1 MEHPRSSATRKR
13 RPAPAP
19 RSSPSTAP
27 RRPEDFPGCESFH
40 LPAREVDLYDGRLE
54 FWDGRTETA
63 WRVRDVSIQHDGPS
77 RRLVEMATRVATLR
91 GSRIACFGS
100 SGLVRL
106 DERGRK
112 RWLMQAD
119 EVLYL
124 HPARSQLFGTT
135 INVDEDPLP
144 EVVLEVDHT
153 TDVRRRKLGIYM
165 ECGFPEIWVLVPW
178 VSSRRERGLRIHVRG
193 EDGYREVPESAA
205 FPGWRAEEIQLAL
218 TEEPLSG
225 RAWRAL
231 ERVALAMGARE
242 GTGPDDDPL
251 LRSVNRTAEARGDAR
266 GYARGRAEGHAEG
279 CLEAVATALRARGIG
294 FTRTLAEYRELFARH
309 PIERLMTAALE
320 CTDEADFRRRLR
332 EAAD

>member
-1 MEHPRSSATRKR
+1 MENPSSSATRR
-13 RPAPAP
+13 QPSARVA
-19 RSSPSTAP
+19 RTSPSTAP
-27 RRPEDFPGCESFH
+27 FRPEDFPGCESFH
-40 LPAREVDLYDGRLE
+40 LPAREVDFHEGRIE

-100 SGLVRL
+100 SGLVRR

-124 HPARSQLFGTT
+124 HPARAQLFGTT
-135 INVDEDPLP
+135 INVDRDPLP
-144 EVVLEVDHT
+144 DVVLEVDHT

-178 VSSRRERGLRIHVRG
+178 VSSRRERALTIHFRG
-193 EDGYREVPESAA
+193 EDGYREAPESAA
-205 FPGWRAEEIQLAL
+205 FPGWRAEEIQHAL
-218 TEEPLSG
+218 TEDPLSTKT
-225 RAWRAL
+225 WRAL

-242 GTGPDDDPL
+242 GTGPENDPL
-251 LRSVNRTAEARGDAR
+251 IRSVNRTAEARGDAK
-266 GYARGRAEGHAEG
+266 GYARGRAEGHVEG
-279 CLEAVATALRARGIG
+279 CLEAVATALRARGIA
-294 FTRTLAEYRELFARH
+294 FTRTLTEYRELFARH
-309 PIERLMTAALE
+309 PIDLLMTAALE

-332 EAAD
+332 EAP

>member
-1 MEHPRSSATRKR
+1 MEHSSSPATRMQP
-13 RPAPAP
+13 PARAP
-19 RSSPSTAP
+19 RSSPSTALC
-27 RRPEDFPGCESFH
+27 RPEDFPGCESFH

-63 WRVRDVSIQHDGPS
+63 WRVCDVSIQHDGPS
-77 RRLVEMATRVATLR
+77 RRLVEMATRVAALR

-124 HPARSQLFGTT
+124 HPARVKLFGTM

-144 EVVLEVDHT
+144 DVVLEVDHT

-178 VSSRRERGLRIHVRG
+178 VSSRRERALTIHLRG
-193 EDGYREVPESAA
+193 EYGYREVPESVA

-218 TEEPLSG
+218 TEDPLSTKT
-225 RAWRAL
+225 WRAL

-242 GTGPDDDPL
+242 GTGPENDPL
-251 LRSVNRTAEARGDAR
+251 LRSVNRTADSR
-266 GYARGRAEGHAEG
+266 GYARGHAEG

-294 FTRTLAEYRELFARH
+294 FTHTLTEYRELFAKH
-309 PIERLMTAALE
+309 PIELLMTAALE

-332 EAAD
+332 DAP